1 MEEIDSTQFS
11 GTPVTYLVIN
21 EKGEVIR
28 IKVDANTTLTQ
39 EQYRLLKD
47 SGHAS

>member
-1 MEEIDSTQFS
+1 MEEIDSTKLS
-11 GTPVTYLVIN
+11 GTSVTYLVTN
-21 EKGEVIR
+21 ERGEVIR

-39 EQYRLLKD
+39 EQYALLKD